1 MDPAVALVQAYLY
14 ANHYF
19 TVTEYPVVESLGG
32 KQYRAI
38 TDVDVLAVRFPRA
51 GRLIPAGSRRA
62 TDDVLDGADPQLGA
76 PEDRIHLIIGEVKEG
91 RAELNRGA
99 RDPGTLRA
107 ALRRI
112 GHLSAD
118 RADSAV
124 ESLRRNGR
132 YETPE
137 AVVQLFA
144 FGSYPGDRGGYRTI
158 VYRRMI
164 RFMRQMAQEN
174 WSMLQSAQFKDP
186 ALSFLVLL
194 MKSRFDQ
201 PERQEPRGRDRRRN
215 RPGRGAGGGG
225 SGGRGR
231 GGGGGGG
238 RNDDRGGTRH

>member
-19 TVTEYPVVESLGG
+19 TVTEYPVVESLGSG
-32 KQYRAI
+32 QYRAI

-62 TDDVLDGADPQLGA
+62 EDDVIDEADDLLAA
-76 PEDRIHLIIGEVKEG
+76 PDDRIHLLIGEVKEG

-107 ALRRI
+107 ALKRI
-112 GHLSAD
+112 GQLSPERTD
-118 RADSAV
+118 EAV
-124 ESLRRNGR
+124 DALRRRGR
-132 YETPE
+132 YETPQ

-158 VYRRMI
+158 VYRQMI
-164 RFMRQMAQEN
+164 KFMRTMAREN

-186 ALSFLVLL
+186 ALSFMMLL

-201 PERQEPRGRDRRRN
+201 PERQDPPRRSGR
-215 RPGRGAGGGG
+215 
-225 SGGRGR
+225 SGGRRGR
-231 GGGGGGG
+231 
-238 RNDDRGGTRH
+238 RRS